1 MLIVVGTRKRPDGNL
16 KAMFLL
22 LDLWKKGVRDS
33 FFDANI
39 TEKKFE
45 KVCLQFGRDYVAP
58 EQAYPNEEK
67 EEENR
72 KENEEENKTKEKKEL
87 VHVPKNTLIVEA
99 EAAAYL
105 DNGVKI
111 VEDAEASEGKAIDS
125 ARGARAIHEIYI
137 PKTGK
142 WYVWIRAHFKAGN
155 QDSYWVGIDDVE
167 PYPWDEQGGPNAI
180 KIWAV
185 PGDSSKWHRWLWDTS
200 THPRGKSIPGYFR
213 IKRKGY
219 YRLWSK
225 GREPGSH
232 LDQILLTRSRR
243 FNPETASEGRSI
255 PVITTPHPYEPITF
269 EEGQRLINHAV
280 EISKETET
288 EFPWEFKYWLD
299 DMWGD
304 VRKFPEIEGSLYKC
318 PKCGQD
324 LPQQAV
330 DLMKQHAH
338 SDDIQFY
345 ILCRKCG
352 VNLISKSSILLM
364 VCWGCLLT
372 VTTFSLAAPPNPYRY
387 FDVNPRTG
395 ELTPKSSAGLN
406 SQLSVSTYMQ
416 MLDECCLARARESCN
431 RMALNMCLP
440 SKLISATNREKEQA
454 QNSMNIYLLKQGCH

>member
-45 KVCLQFGRDYVAP
+45 KVCLRFGKEYVAL
-58 EQAYPNEEK
+58 EQTYPNEEK

-72 KENEEENKTKEKKEL
+72 EENENEDENKTKEKEEL
-87 VHVPKNTLIVEA
+87 VQVPKNTLIVEA
-99 EAAAYL
+99 EAAAYM

-111 VEDAEASEGKAIDS
+111 VADEEASEGKAIDS

-243 FNPETASEGRSI
+243 FNPENASEGRSI
-255 PVITTPHPYEPITF
+255 PIITAPHPYEPITF
-269 EEGQRLINHAV
+269 EECQRLINHAV
-280 EISKETET
+280 EISKATET
-288 EFPWEFKYWLD
+288 EFPWEFKYWLQ

-304 VRKFPEIEGSLYKC
+304 VREFPEIEGSLYKC
-318 PKCGQD
+318 PKCSED

-352 VNLISKSSILLM
+352 
-364 VCWGCLLT
+364 GE
-372 VTTFSLAAPPNPYRY
+372 
-387 FDVNPRTG
+387 FD
-395 ELTPKSSAGLN
+395 
-406 SQLSVSTYMQ
+406 
-416 MLDECCLARARESCN
+416 
-431 RMALNMCLP
+431 
-440 SKLISATNREKEQA
+440 
-454 QNSMNIYLLKQGCH
+454 